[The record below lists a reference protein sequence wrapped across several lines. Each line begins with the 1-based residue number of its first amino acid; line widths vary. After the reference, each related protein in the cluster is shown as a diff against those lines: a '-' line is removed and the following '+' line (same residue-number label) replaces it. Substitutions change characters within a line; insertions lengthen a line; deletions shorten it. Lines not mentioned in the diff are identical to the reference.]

1 MFKVQEFKVIY
12 YFSRHGY
19 FFLSHDTS
27 VSIHFQPSFTF
38 KLTSSS
44 LFNSYLLQS
53 IYQMSVR
60 ESVEH
65 LYHVDPHQYSAP
77 GKKPIN
83 MDPYQSSAP
92 GKKPIHKWILYG
104 IPLILAIGGLIAGI
118 VIGTHKNTN
127 KSNSGTAGSGDVPDS
142 ASSAVSAKLS
152 IGRFAT
158 ATDSEFMVP
167 LYPSTVSP

>member
-1 MFKVQEFKVIY
+1 
-12 YFSRHGY
+12 
-19 FFLSHDTS
+19 
-27 VSIHFQPSFTF
+27 
-38 KLTSSS
+38 
-44 LFNSYLLQS
+44 
-53 IYQMSVR
+53 MSVR

-92 GKKPIHKWILYG
+92 GKKPINKWILYG

-118 VIGTHKNTN
+118 VIGTHKNT
-127 KSNSGTAGSGDVPDS
+127 KSNSGTAGSNDVPGS
-142 ASSAVSAKLS
+142 ASSAVSAKLA